1 MPVKIDQETT
11 DGLVA
16 DAFAAHSLCGC
27 KDATHPL
34 AAAAHAII
42 VHEAA
47 PHKAEYI
54 WDAWVRPSITVSLQG
69 VTRERHA
76 QSALWRAL
84 HSAKKQGRC
93 SLGLISE

>member
-27 KDATHPL
+27 KDVTHPL

-42 VHEAA
+42 VHEVE
-47 PHKAEYI
+47 PKKLSRV
-54 WDAWVRPSITVSLQG
+54 WTSQG
-69 VTRERHA
+69 VTNERHVH
-76 QSALWRAL
+76 SAFWRAL
-84 HSAKKQGRC
+84 WVARRQGLC
-93 SLGLISE
+93 SLVLSK